1 LKKTEKKRPQ
11 QMDAEVYRV
20 SLSNLLAALKSL
32 GQEVPQCLVSLTQI
46 VQPTL
51 PQEVRVPLLAQ
62 MFHEVPGMLQNLS
75 PQSLLD
81 YIIKPPHDAVTWRL
95 LLELRTLQQILS
107 GVSYLQLLHLTNNM
121 IPPGSAQHQH
131 AFLRHIQEL
140 FQTWSNAKLQEYNKR
155 LTATPAHSERQ
166 VLLSLEPRIP
176 VESIPL
182 VLVMLKLPQDEL
194 LSFKQWIESL
204 HHAHLIYLVNL
215 LQMESQVLLEIKR
228 RISTQPTPAFSGSYS
243 SEPQVQFS
251 SSPLD
256 HSSDFSHTI
265 GPHGIDET
273 NAGTSRFGK
282 RDRSGTAKEIVNIR
296 SSDILDTSLGPIT
309 YVPDDET
316 DMPSAKHRHLL
327 GSSGGGGFMHL
338 DSSFGGHHDAMVVSQ
353 PDILDAPVAMD
364 FQDDG
369 DDDMVR

>member
-155 LTATPAHSERQ
+155 
-166 VLLSLEPRIP
+166 P